1 MTGPLRVAITGA
13 NGFIGRALADHLAAM
28 GHATVCLAR
37 RYGVIYTDIDDLA
50 RRLDGAHA
58 VVHLAA
64 RAHQRGRAGD
74 FNINQEI
81 THAVCQAARRVEV
94 SHLVYLSSIG
104 VNGNAT
110 RGTPFRES
118 DLPIP
123 LEPYAL
129 SKMHCE
135 QIVKDSGLAYTLVRP
150 SMVYGPGAPGNFS
163 RLLGL
168 VHSGWPLPL
177 KGTANQRN
185 FLALDNL
192 LDVLTLCLSHPAA
205 VGELFLAA
213 DVQTISTQQLVEAMA
228 RGLDRH
234 VRLFTLPRF
243 VLRAAAAMGAARTV
257 TSLYGDLVVDTAKLQ
272 GVLGWRPQT
281 SALAGIERASRE
293 SAL

>member
-37 RYGVIYTDIDDLA
+37 RDGVIYTDIDDLA

-64 RAHQRGRAGD
+64 RAHQQGRAGD

-110 RGTPFRES
+110 CGTPFRES

-168 VHSGWPLPL
+168 VRSGWPLPL
-177 KGTANQRN
+177 QGTANQRN

-192 LDVLTLCLSHPAA
+192 LDVLVLCLSHPAA

-234 VRLFTLPRF
+234 VRLFTPPGF
-243 VLRAAAAMGAARTV
+243 ALRAAAAMGAARTV
-257 TSLYGDLVVDTAKLQ
+257 NSLYGDLVVDTAKLQ
-272 GVLGWRPQT
+272 GVLGWRPRT
-281 SALAGIERASRE
+281 SALTGIERASRE